1 MLSGG
6 SQILVSSLSS
16 GLDDDVGGFG
26 STVVLSDVTPEHNR
40 TWYQI

>member
-16 GLDDDVGGFG
+16 KLDDVGGFG
-26 STVVLSDVTPEHNR
+26 PTVVLSDVTPENNQ